1 MIPTPYFIVLFFC
14 VKNIKTPADKECV
27 PNLQTEGDPN
37 DNMFRGF
44 EKGFVQNGR
53 NISGR

>member
-14 VKNIKTPADKECV
+14 VKNIKTPADKECM